1 MKQCNLTK
9 GLVVFLTITITFF
22 FGLMP
27 SAWANGEPSCAQ
39 SDFQGFFAFTESG
52 TVRMVMGGGVITSL
66 LPIASAGWIDVQW
79 NGADTGTI
87 SGIEMVNMGG
97 VPFQAGI
104 AGTFDTSSDGDNSNC
119 TGIATVTVTPTPIHP
134 LFPPVYTTF
143 SFVIN
148 SNGKQS
154 EIRTL
159 TTEMIPTAFPA
170 PGLPVFVPLAITG
183 VAKPQS

>member
-9 GLVVFLTITITFF
+9 GFVVFLTITITFF

-66 LPIASAGWIDVQW
+66 LPIASAGWIDMQW
-79 NGADTGTI
+79 IDDNTGTI
-87 SGIEMVNMGG
+87 SGIETVNLGG
-97 VPFQAGI
+97 VPFQASI
-104 AGTFDTSSDGDNSNC
+104 DGTLNLLSDNDNCNC
-119 TGIATVTVTPTPIHP
+119 TGTAIVTVTPDPIHP
-134 LFPPVYTTF
+134 LFPPVNTTF
-143 SFVIN
+143 SFVLTN
-148 SNGKQS
+148 DGKLS

-159 TTEMIPTAFPA
+159 TTQMTAIGQPE
-170 PGLPVFVPLAITG
+170 PVFVPLAITG
-183 VAKPQS
+183 VAKPQN